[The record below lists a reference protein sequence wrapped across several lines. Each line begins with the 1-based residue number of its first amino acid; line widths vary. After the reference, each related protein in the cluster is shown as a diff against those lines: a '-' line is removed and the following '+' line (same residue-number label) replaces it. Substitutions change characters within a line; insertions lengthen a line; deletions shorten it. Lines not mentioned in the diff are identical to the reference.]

1 MKRHDTHLLS
11 SESDKKSEE
20 EGAHK
25 FCFNNSYSSNDS
37 EGKYISKQS
46 SKHSPIHLNNLNEY
60 NVDNNIKNN
69 VSIISSREL
78 KDIFCGDGN
87 NSKSFSK
94 RKKKKPKNN
103 KYFIKLRKIKLNNDK
118 QDEFEENCL
127 TYFPTLNNDIIDKKI
142 NTERNCVSL
151 SNVNKNNKNGKR
163 KRDKLKFN
171 RKLNISK
178 DKEVLY
184 FFYDNDVKGN
194 QNLKNMLN
202 VINKQ
207 KIQLLKI
214 TNNFFSIKTKKKLN
228 IKTKTKDKIKFP
240 LINNKKNN
248 NSNNNKS
255 NNNNIKDK
263 KDNSNRNKDKYDISK
278 NNSRE
283 KKFKINKSSININN
297 SRIYNKNKLNN
308 IENNITNSRKLSF
321 NTSKQK
327 GNEKWKENPTKIIM
341 NNKKLFIKN
350 NSSINFNNTLKSRII
365 KSPNQSIKNIISL
378 KSKRNIEKMEELY
391 NLYCGNGLLKPKE
404 KLPKVKSTESIFE
417 DSQSGLIWRKID
429 YEKKYVRIH
438 NNEKENRR
446 IITKLYNLQTG
457 QVNHYSKHFGTLNN
471 CPICQAVEQKNEESV
486 RNLGVIPMIPNESS
500 QNSLKK
506 RRIYSAFTR
515 INSKR
520 NRNRNRNNA
529 FNFISDNI
537 YGNTSKS
544 RSITKSRVNS
554 AINKKGKNIGLYEK
568 SNKKEEN
575 SNIRKLK
582 LKRPIYQ
589 DNNFYPNPKNIKF
602 Y

>member
-11 SESDKKSEE
+11 SESDKKSRE

-25 FCFNNSYSSNDS
+25 FGLNNSYSSNDS

-60 NVDNNIKNN
+60 NVDNNTKNN

-87 NSKSFSK
+87 NTKSFSK
-94 RKKKKPKNN
+94 RKKKKSQKS
-103 KYFIKLRKIKLNNDK
+103 KYFIKLRKIKLNKEKNN
-118 QDEFEENCL
+118 ELEENCL

-142 NTERNCVSL
+142 NTKRNCVSL
-151 SNVNKNNKNGKR
+151 SNINKNNKNNKNGKR
-163 KRDKLKFN
+163 KRDNLKLN

-178 DKEVLY
+178 EKEVLY
-184 FFYDNDVKGN
+184 FFYDNDLKGN

-214 TNNFFSIKTKKKLN
+214 TNNFFSIKTQKKLN
-228 IKTKTKDKIKFP
+228 IKTKTKTKDKIKYP

-248 NSNNNKS
+248 NSNNN
-255 NNNNIKDK
+255 IKDK
-263 KDNSNRNKDKYDISK
+263 KSNFHGNNDKYYLS
-278 NNSRE
+278 NNKSRE
-283 KKFKINKSSININN
+283 KKFKINKSNINTNN
-297 SRIYNKNKLNN
+297 SRIYNKNKLNS
-308 IENNITNSRKLSF
+308 IDNNTTNSRKLSYY
-321 NTSKQK
+321 TSKQN
-327 GNEKWKENPTKIIM
+327 GNDKWKKNPKQIIL

-391 NLYCGNGLLKPKE
+391 NLYCGNGLLKPKK

-457 QVNHYSKHFGTLNN
+457 QINHYSKHFGTLNN

-486 RNLGVIPMIPNESS
+486 RNLGIIPMIPNDSS

-506 RRIYSAFTR
+506 RRIYSAFSR
-515 INSKR
+515 ISGKR
-520 NRNRNRNNA
+520 NRNRNNV
-529 FNFISDNI
+529 FNLISDNI
-537 YGNTSKS
+537 YGNMSKS

-554 AINKKGKNIGLYEK
+554 AVNKKGKNIGLVEK
-568 SNKKEEN
+568 SNKKEVN

-582 LKRPIYQ
+582 IKRPVFQ
-589 DNNFYPNPKNIKF
+589 DKNFYPNPKYIKF

>member
-25 FCFNNSYSSNDS
+25 FGFNNSYSSNDS

-46 SKHSPIHLNNLNEY
+46 SKHSPIHLNNLHEY

-87 NSKSFSK
+87 NSKSSS
-94 RKKKKPKNN
+94 KKKKKKSQKSKN
-103 KYFIKLRKIKLNNDK
+103 YIKLRKIKLNNDK
-118 QDEFEENCL
+118 HDELEEKCL
-127 TYFPTLNNDIIDKKI
+127 TYIPTLNNDIIDKKI
-142 NTERNCVSL
+142 STERNCVSL
-151 SNVNKNNKNGKR
+151 SNINKNNKNGKR
-163 KRDKLKFN
+163 NRDKLKLN

-184 FFYDNDVKGN
+184 FFYDNDLKGS

-214 TNNFFSIKTKKKLN
+214 TNNFFSIKTQKKLN
-228 IKTKTKDKIKFP
+228 IKTKNKDNEIIKYP
-240 LINNKKNN
+240 LINNRKNN
-248 NSNNNKS
+248 NSNNNIT
-255 NNNNIKDK
+255 NK
-263 KDNSNRNKDKYDISK
+263 KKNFNRNKDKYYL
-278 NNSRE
+278 NNNNNKE
-283 KKFKINKSSININN
+283 NKFKINKSNINSNN
-297 SRIYNKNKLNN
+297 SRIYNNRKLNSLD
-308 IENNITNSRKLSF
+308 NNNTTNSRKLSYY
-321 NTSKQK
+321 TSKQN
-327 GNEKWKENPTKIIM
+327 GNEKWKENPTKLIM
-341 NNKKLFIKN
+341 NNKKLLLKN
-350 NSSINFNNTLKSRII
+350 NSSINFNNTLKSKII

-378 KSKRNIEKMEELY
+378 KSKRNIEKIEELY

-446 IITKLYNLQTG
+446 IITKLFNLQTG
-457 QVNHYSKHFGTLNN
+457 QINHYSKHFGTLNN

-486 RNLGVIPMIPNESS
+486 RNKGVIPMKPNDTS

-506 RRIYSAFTR
+506 RRIYSAFSR
-515 INSKR
+515 INGKR
-520 NRNRNRNNA
+520 NRNKNST
-529 FNFISDNI
+529 FNLISDNI
-537 YGNTSKS
+537 YGSMNKS
-544 RSITKSRVNS
+544 RIITKSRVNS
-554 AINKKGKNIGLYEK
+554 AINKKGKNIGMVEK
-568 SNKKEEN
+568 NDKKEMN

-582 LKRPIYQ
+582 LKRPVFQ
-589 DNNFYPNPKNIKF
+589 DNNYYPSPKKIKF

>member
-11 SESDKKSEE
+11 SESNKKSEE

-25 FCFNNSYSSNDS
+25 FAFNNSYSSNDS

-60 NVDNNIKNN
+60 NVDNKIKNN
-69 VSIISSREL
+69 ISIISSREL

-94 RKKKKPKNN
+94 RKKKKPKSI
-103 KYFIKLRKIKLNNDK
+103 KHFIKLRKIKLNNDK
-118 QDEFEENCL
+118 LDEIEENCL

-142 NTERNCVSL
+142 NLGRNCVSL
-151 SNVNKNNKNGKR
+151 SNINKKNKNGIR
-163 KRDKLKFN
+163 KRDKSKLN

-184 FFYDNDVKGN
+184 FFYDNDLKGN
-194 QNLKNMLN
+194 QNLKKMIN

-214 TNNFFSIKTKKKLN
+214 TNNFFSIKTQKKLN
-228 IKTKTKDKIKFP
+228 IKTKTKAKTKDKIIYP
-240 LINNKKNN
+240 LINNKKNIP
-248 NSNNNKS
+248 NNK
-255 NNNNIKDK
+255 NIKDK
-263 KDNSNRNKDKYDISK
+263 KNKFNKNKDKFYFSS

-283 KKFKINKSSININN
+283 KKFKINKSNINNNN
-297 SRIYNKNKLNN
+297 SRIYNKNKLNS
-308 IENNITNSRKLSF
+308 IDNNTTNSRKLSYY
-321 NTSKQK
+321 TSKQN
-327 GNEKWKENPTKIIM
+327 GNEKWKENPKKIIM

-350 NSSINFNNTLKSRII
+350 NSSINFNNTLKSRIF

-378 KSKRNIEKMEELY
+378 KSKKNVEKIEQLY

-417 DSQSGLIWRKID
+417 DSQSALIWRKID

-446 IITKLYNLQTG
+446 IITKLYNLHTG
-457 QVNHYSKHFGTLNN
+457 QINHYSKHFGNLNN

-506 RRIYSAFTR
+506 RRIYSAFSR
-515 INSKR
+515 INGK
-520 NRNRNRNNA
+520 RNRNRNNA
-529 FNFISDNI
+529 LSLMSDSV

-544 RSITKSRVNS
+544 RSVSKSRVNS
-554 AINKKGKNIGLYEK
+554 AINKKGKNIGLVEK
-568 SNKKEEN
+568 NNKKELN

-582 LKRPIYQ
+582 LKKPVFQ

>member
-94 RKKKKPKNN
+94 KKKKKPKNN
-103 KYFIKLRKIKLNNDK
+103 KYFIKLRKIK
-118 QDEFEENCL
+118 
-127 TYFPTLNNDIIDKKI
+127 NNDIIDKKI

-151 SNVNKNNKNGKR
+151 SNINKNKKNGKK
-163 KRDKLKFN
+163 KRNKLKLN

-178 DKEVLY
+178 DKDVLY
-184 FFYDNDVKGN
+184 FFYDNDIKGN
-194 QNLKNMLN
+194 QNLKNMIN

-214 TNNFFSIKTKKKLN
+214 TNNFFSIKTQKKLN
-228 IKTKTKDKIKFP
+228 IKTKSKNQDNIKNQDEIKYP

-248 NSNNNKS
+248 S
-255 NNNNIKDK
+255 NNNNIKNK
-263 KDNSNRNKDKYDISK
+263 KSNYNKNKDKYYFI
-278 NNSRE
+278 NNNNKE
-283 KKFKINKSSININN
+283 NKLKINKSNINSNN
-297 SRIYNKNKLNN
+297 SRIYNKKKLNS
-308 IENNITNSRKLSF
+308 IDNNTTNSRKLSYY
-321 NTSKQK
+321 TSKQN
-327 GNEKWKENPTKIIM
+327 GNEKWKENPTKLIM

-350 NSSINFNNTLKSRII
+350 NSSINFNNTLKSKII

-378 KSKRNIEKMEELY
+378 KSKRNIEKIEELY

-446 IITKLYNLQTG
+446 IITKLYNLHTG
-457 QVNHYSKHFGTLNN
+457 QINHYSKHFGTINN

-486 RNLGVIPMIPNESS
+486 RNLGVIPMIPDDSS

-506 RRIYSAFTR
+506 RRIYSAFSR
-515 INSKR
+515 LNSK
-520 NRNRNRNNA
+520 RNRNRNNA
-529 FNFISDNI
+529 FNLIRDNI
-537 YGNTSKS
+537 YGNTSKT
-544 RSITKSRVNS
+544 RSIIKSRVNS
-554 AINKKGKNIGLYEK
+554 AVNKKGNNIGLVEK
-568 SNKKEEN
+568 SNKKEVN

-582 LKRPIYQ
+582 LKRPIFQ
-589 DNNFYPNPKNIKF
+589 DNNFYPNRKNIKF